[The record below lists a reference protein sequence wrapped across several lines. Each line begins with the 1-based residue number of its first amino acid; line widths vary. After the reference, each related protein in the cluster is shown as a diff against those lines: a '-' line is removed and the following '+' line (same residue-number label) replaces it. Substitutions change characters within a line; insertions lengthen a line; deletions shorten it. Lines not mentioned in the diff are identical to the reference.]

1 MHRPP
6 HLRRRSFLK
15 LGIGSAIVLAVA
27 GGTIALMKPGLV
39 EGKLSPSA
47 RLVLTRVAQAMLL
60 GTLPADAGG
69 QKRSLDALLQRT
81 DAFLV
86 GLPTHVLAELDQ
98 LLGLLASAPGRRWL
112 VGLSASWEDA
122 TAAET
127 YGALKSMLA
136 SGTEL
141 RIQAC
146 QGLHDLVMVPYFS
159 GEESWA
165 VLGYPGPTPV

>member
-6 HLRRRSFLK
+6 HLRRRTLLK

-27 GGTIALMKPGLV
+27 GGTVAMMKPGLID
-39 EGKLSPSA
+39 GKLSPSA
-47 RLVLTRVAQAMLL
+47 RLVMTRVAQAMLL
-60 GTLPADAGG
+60 GTLPADPGS
-69 QKRSLDALLQRT
+69 QKLALDALLQRT

-112 VGLSASWEDA
+112 VGLSASWQDA
-122 TAAET
+122 TPAET
-127 YGALKSMLA
+127 YAALKSMLG
-136 SGTEL
+136 SGTDL

-146 QGLHDLVMVPYFS
+146 QGLHDLVMAPYFS

-165 VLGYPGPTPV
+165 VLGYPGPVAV

>member
-1 MHRPP
+1 MHGPP
-6 HLRRRSFLK
+6 HLKRRSFLK
-15 LGIGSAIVLAVA
+15 LGIGSAIVLAIA
-27 GGTIALMKPGLV
+27 GSTVALMKPGLV
-39 EGKLSPSA
+39 DGRLSPSS

-60 GTLPADAGG
+60 GTLPADTSSQQRA
-69 QKRSLDALLQRT
+69 LDALLQRT

-98 LLGLLASAPGRRWL
+98 LLALLASAPGRRWL

-122 TAAET
+122 SAAET
-127 YGALKSMLA
+127 YAALKSMLA
-136 SGTEL
+136 SATGL

-159 GEESWA
+159 GEEAWA